1 MDKIKENLPKRCIKF
16 RENAFKACGAMDDPV
31 ICKDIIEG
39 MVNQCNKWLKQ
50 TKKNENSVNKKN

>member
-16 RENAFKACGAMDDPV
+16 RENAFKACGVMDDPV

-50 TKKNENSVNKKN
+50 TKKNENSVNKKY